1 MGCGISESLI
11 ENKVMLYKKTKNTT
25 RSRSAFFI
33 KKKKNYQVRTKCKTF
48 PGGPNRTGNLVSV
61 YDKRPDEKIF

>member
-25 RSRSAFFI
+25 RSRSAFN
-33 KKKKNYQVRTKCKTF
+33 KKKKQSGQN
-48 PGGPNRTGNLVSV
+48 
-61 YDKRPDEKIF
+61 